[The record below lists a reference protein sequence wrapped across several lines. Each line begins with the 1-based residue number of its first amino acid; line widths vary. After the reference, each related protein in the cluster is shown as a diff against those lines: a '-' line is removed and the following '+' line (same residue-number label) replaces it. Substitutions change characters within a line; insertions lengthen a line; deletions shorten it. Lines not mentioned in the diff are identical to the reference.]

1 MFGFDFIMYDQD
13 YDRIQ
18 KVLQR
23 LREGSNAQMVFL
35 IDRNGSMI
43 AMQGDTEHVD
53 TTSFA
58 SLSAGNVAATE
69 SLARL
74 IGEKEFNVLYHEG
87 GRENIH
93 MSLINNRVIL
103 VVVFSNKSALG
114 LVRLRVKQA
123 SAELDK
129 IFNELLEKVEK
140 DREAISTSLES
151 PFAEITDE
159 DIDALFGGS
168 FEDDSEDKR

>member
-1 MFGFDFIMYDQD
+1 MYGFDFIMYEQD
-13 YDRIQ
+13 YERIQ
-18 KVLQR
+18 QILHR
-23 LREGSNAQMVFL
+23 LLEGTNAQMVFL
-35 IDRNGSMI
+35 IDRNGSMV

-58 SLSAGNVAATE
+58 SLAAGNIAATE

-74 IGEKEFNVLYHEG
+74 IGEKEFNVLYHEAG
-87 GRENIH
+87 QNNIH

-123 SAELDK
+123 NQELDK
-129 IFNELLEKVEK
+129 IFRELLEKLEK
-140 DREAISTSLES
+140 DREALSATFES

-159 DIDALFGGS
+159 DIDALFGGTND
-168 FEDDSEDKR
+168 EV